1 MHKSPSRMGEKVVW
15 PGDCLHCLCETPCS
29 ASIGVSKPALCAVE
43 PLKIRGVIY
52 SSLTHCFL
60 VVGQEPLASAKW
72 SLLSLPVPSTLNMGL
87 NSKIGILQ
95 KGEPCDS
102 VGLFLLFLVCQMAG
116 ILDCVCWCLL
126 SFPLG
131 FHWHCL
137 LLSLSPAHSELP
149 LVPHRPLL
157 LTNEKAQT

>member
-1 MHKSPSRMGEKVVW
+1 MARVSHY
-15 PGDCLHCLCETPCS
+15 LCETPCS
-29 ASIGVSKPALCAVE
+29 AFIGVSEIALCAVE
-43 PLKIRGVIY
+43 PLKIRGVVY
-52 SSLTHCFL
+52 SSLTQCFL

-72 SLLSLPVPSTLNMGL
+72 SLLSLPVPSALGMGL

-116 ILDCVCWCLL
+116 ILDCICRCLL

-131 FHWHCL
+131 FY
-137 LLSLSPAHSELP
+137 
-149 LVPHRPLL
+149 
-157 LTNEKAQT
+157 